1 MIKWYKNK
9 KEEIKKHLDELPEE
23 QRKIAVKSFKK
34 SMITTIFMIVLGI
47 TLTVLLIVSM
57 V

>member
-1 MIKWYKNK
+1 MKNWYKNK
-9 KEEIKKHLDELPEE
+9 KAEVMKNLDELPEE
-23 QRKIAVKSFKK
+23 QKKIALKSFKK
-34 SMITTIFMIVLGI
+34 SMITTIFMIVLGV